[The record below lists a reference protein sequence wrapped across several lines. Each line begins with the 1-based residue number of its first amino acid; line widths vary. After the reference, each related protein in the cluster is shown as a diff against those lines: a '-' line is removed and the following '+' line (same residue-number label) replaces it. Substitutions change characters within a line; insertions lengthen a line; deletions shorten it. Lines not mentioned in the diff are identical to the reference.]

1 MQSISTMI
9 VRKANKSD
17 LGDIMLMYNSC
28 VKGMLKNG
36 ITQWDETYPNSEIIL
51 DDLKARTYFVAEENG
66 EIIGGI
72 NIDEK
77 QDPTYLSI
85 DWEDKTNQFL
95 VVHRLAVKEE
105 FWQNRIGKKLML
117 FVEEV
122 VREEGYQSI
131 RLDTYSGNPKA
142 MEFYLRLGYSKLGHI
157 HLKEGKDE
165 YYCFEKIIS

>member
-17 LGDIMLMYNSC
+17 LGDMMLMYNSC

-51 DDLKARTYFVAEENG
+51 DDLKARTYYVAEING
-66 EIIGGI
+66 VIVGGI

-85 DWEDKTNQFL
+85 DWQDKTNQFL

-105 FWQNRIGKKLML
+105 FWQNGVGKKLML

-122 VREEGYQSI
+122 ILEEGLKSI
-131 RLDTYSGNPKA
+131 RLDTYRDNPKA
-142 MEFYLRLGYSKLGHI
+142 MEFYKKLGYTQLGHI
-157 HLKEGKDE
+157 YLKEGKNE
-165 YYCFEKIIS
+165 YYCFEKEI